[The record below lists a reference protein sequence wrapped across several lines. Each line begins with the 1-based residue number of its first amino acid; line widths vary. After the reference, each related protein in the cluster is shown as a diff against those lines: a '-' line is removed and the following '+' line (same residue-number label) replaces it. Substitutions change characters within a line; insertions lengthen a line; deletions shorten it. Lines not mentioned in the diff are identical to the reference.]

1 VPAHIC
7 VVEDDPTI
15 RELVSRKLRS
25 QGYSVDA
32 FDSAETV
39 MTDVKASERWELFIL
54 DVLLAGRATGLDL
67 CGSLR
72 KRSPNLP
79 ILILSALGEPSD
91 RVEGLKVGADDYLTK
106 PFDMEELLLRVQGM
120 LRRRSWY
127 GSLPKNAS
135 VYKWNDCSID
145 FLSLEG
151 MKGRHRFSLST
162 KECMLMKL
170 LIERE
175 GVVVGRDEIL
185 DKVWGYDVFPSTR
198 TVDNFVVRLR
208 KLFEDSP
215 SDPKCIQ
222 SVRGI
227 GYKFCR

>member
-1 VPAHIC
+1 MTEGKIC

-15 RELVSRKLRS
+15 RDLVSRKLRS
-25 QGYSVDA
+25 QGYDVDA
-32 FDSAETV
+32 FDSAE
-39 MTDVKASERWELFIL
+39 DVLKERSDQWELYIL
-54 DVLLAGRATGLDL
+54 DVLLAGRKTGLEL
-67 CGSLR
+67 CGSL
-72 KRSPNLP
+72 KQQSPATP
-79 ILILSALGEPSD
+79 ILILSALGEPSS

-127 GSLPKNAS
+127 GSLPRDAS
-135 VYKWNDCSID
+135 VFRWNDCSVD
-145 FLSLEG
+145 FVKMEGTRGKQRFPLSQ
-151 MKGRHRFSLST
+151 

-175 GVVVGRDEIL
+175 GAVVGRDEIL

-198 TVDNFVVRLR
+198 TIDNFVVRLR
-208 KLFEDSP
+208 KLFESSP
-215 SDPKCIQ
+215 SEPKCIQ